1 MTQIELRQLENNVE
15 VIGTIK
21 SKELEIKK
29 SKLGANYITGKL
41 VLESKFDS
49 RVHEQIIKVF
59 VMASSNLY
67 PGILTVLNEYQV
79 SDRIKVRGLLKL
91 CEYYNNQGNLIQ
103 FNEVRGMHFNRLDT
117 NNTDPDKAAAS
128 VDTIID
134 SFSEKLGAD
143 GLPTGEYYVNGFTVG
158 YKNEVIELKN
168 VVIGPE
174 IAGEFINLYQP
185 GSTGQ
190 LFYQF
195 NNYAESNEQTEAT
208 ERTHAF
214 GKVVTIETPN
224 ANKKVV
230 RNIEIVSG
238 DFPYSNGHEYTQFE
252 IANAKK
258 VRATAI
264 SNLVNK
270 SNTSTSQKNTA
281 FSKSVIVPSLV
292 SDDSLP
298 DF

>member
-29 SKLGANYITGKL
+29 SKVGANYITGKL

-59 VMASSNLY
+59 VMASSKFY
-67 PGILTVLNEYQV
+67 PGILKVLNEYQV
-79 SDRIKVRGLLKL
+79 SDRIKVRGVLKL

-103 FNEVRGMHFNRLDT
+103 FNEVRGMYFNRLDT
-117 NNTDPDKAAAS
+117 NSTDPDKAAAS
-128 VDTIID
+128 VETIID
-134 SFSEKLGAD
+134 SFSEKLGTD

-158 YKNEVIELKN
+158 YKNEVVELKN

-195 NNYAESNEQTEAT
+195 NNYVEPNEQTGAT

-214 GKVVTIETPN
+214 GKFVAVETSN
-224 ANKKVV
+224 ADKKFV
-230 RNIEIVSG
+230 RNIEIISG
-238 DFPYSNGHEYTQFE
+238 DFPYSNGREYTPIE
-252 IANAKK
+252 IADAKK
-258 VRATAI
+258 MRATAI

-270 SNTSTSQKNTA
+270 NNTLTSQKNTA

-292 SDDSLP
+292 IDDQIP

>member
-29 SKLGANYITGKL
+29 SKVGANYITGKL

-59 VMASSNLY
+59 VMASSKFY
-67 PGILTVLNEYQV
+67 PGILKVLNEYQV
-79 SDRIKVRGLLKL
+79 SDRIKVRGVLKL

-103 FNEVRGMHFNRLDT
+103 FNEVRGMYFNRLDT
-117 NNTDPDKAAAS
+117 NSTDPDKAAAS
-128 VDTIID
+128 VETIID
-134 SFSEKLGAD
+134 SFSEKLGTD

-158 YKNEVIELKN
+158 YKNEVVELKN

-195 NNYAESNEQTEAT
+195 NNYVEPNEQTGAT

-214 GKVVTIETPN
+214 GKFVAVETSN
-224 ANKKVV
+224 ADKKFV
-230 RNIEIVSG
+230 RNIEIISG
-238 DFPYSNGHEYTQFE
+238 DFPYSNGREYTPIE
-252 IANAKK
+252 IADAKK
-258 VRATAI
+258 MRATAI

-270 SNTSTSQKNTA
+270 NNTLTSQKNTA
-281 FSKSVIVPSLV
+281 FSKSVIVPLLV
-292 SDDSLP
+292 IDDQIP